1 MFKKNYYLLA
11 VFCLIFFF
19 KAVYAKENKI
29 LIKVNNEIITSI
41 DILNEIR
48 YLSII
53 NEEFKSTENNLK
65 LKIAKNSLIREKIK
79 NIELQKYNQKNKI
92 SENMLEDILKKY
104 FANLNI
110 NSIQEFELF
119 FKKRELSPSLIK
131 KKIKTE
137 LMWNQLIYD
146 KFIEKVKINQE
157 QIAQSISNKKKVKE
171 YLLSEIL
178 INAENNEELNRQL
191 KSITQTISEKNFT
204 QAALTYSVSETA
216 RNGGKLGW
224 IKESVLSNK
233 IKKKLSIIK
242 IGQLT
247 QPITIPGG
255 FLILKIEDIRE
266 VENKID
272 LDKEIKNIINK
283 KTNKQLNS
291 YSNIYFNKLKKNI
304 KINEI

>member
-1 MFKKNYYLLA
+1 MNIKK
-11 VFCLIFFF
+11 LIILTVLFITIFNHSF
-19 KAVYAKENKI
+19 AKENKI

-53 NEEFKSTENNLK
+53 NEEFKSTEDNLK

-92 SENMLEDILKKY
+92 SEKMLEDILKKY
-104 FANLNI
+104 FVNLNI

-171 YLLSEIL
+171 YLLSEI
-178 INAENNEELNRQL
+178 
-191 KSITQTISEKNFT
+191 
-204 QAALTYSVSETA
+204 
-216 RNGGKLGW
+216 
-224 IKESVLSNK
+224 
-233 IKKKLSIIK
+233 
-242 IGQLT
+242 
-247 QPITIPGG
+247 
-255 FLILKIEDIRE
+255 
-266 VENKID
+266 
-272 LDKEIKNIINK
+272 
-283 KTNKQLNS
+283 
-291 YSNIYFNKLKKNI
+291 
-304 KINEI
+304 